1 MEGPAHARDHAR
13 DHNHVPRHA
22 VYGCQAMSQ
31 SVAAI
36 CMVCGRRRTIHPYR
50 PPTDTV
56 NKIASRRC
64 ATCRTATE
72 HFWINHPWE
81 NRLEEARVRL
91 EQAERRL
98 AESRAQL
105 EDMGIRITDVGGCLS
120 RKISVIRHLDDG
132 TFVIQLGTDW
142 PAPHAL
148 IGLKRA
154 TPPFGVRST
163 GAVLRRCPRNRRRRL
178 QPRAPHHRPSTR
190 TTSRRRD

>member
-1 MEGPAHARDHAR
+1 
-13 DHNHVPRHA
+13 
-22 VYGCQAMSQ
+22 MSQ
-31 SVAAI
+31 SVTAL
-36 CMVCGRRRTIHPYR
+36 CMVCGRRRTLDPYR
-50 PPTDTV
+50 EPRDWDAKTAT
-56 NKIASRRC
+56 RRC
-64 ATCRTATE
+64 ATCRTDTD

-81 NRLEEARVRL
+81 NQLEEARVRL

-105 EDMGIRITDVGGCLS
+105 DDMGIRVIDVGGCLS

-154 TPPFGVRST
+154 LRVILNHDDEKWYVWMDDGEEPVAAIGVCDFVGAPGPTPPVR
-163 GAVLRRCPRNRRRRL
+163 
-178 QPRAPHHRPSTR
+178 
-190 TTSRRRD
+190 

>member
-1 MEGPAHARDHAR
+1 
-13 DHNHVPRHA
+13 
-22 VYGCQAMSQ
+22 MSQ
-31 SVAAI
+31 SADAL
-36 CMVCGRRRTIHPYR
+36 CMVCEHRRTLDPYR

-64 ATCRTATE
+64 ATCRTATD

-91 EQAERRL
+91 ENAETRL

-105 EDMGIRITDVGGCLS
+105 DDMGIRITDVGGCLS

-148 IGLKRA
+148 IGLERA
-154 TPPFGVRST
+154 LRVILDHDDVRWYVWMDDGEEPVAAIGVCDFV
-163 GAVLRRCPRNRRRRL
+163 GAPGR
-178 QPRAPHHRPSTR
+178 
-190 TTSRRRD
+190 